1 MWQVVETASCFCHLL
16 KEFMCGKQKNRLT
29 NSHSVSLSPSS
40 SSVFRTGTAQ
50 KFQPKP
56 CAIPKPFPFGV
67 SVAGVFKGE
76 DDHGAA
82 TAADLLWVRILEPRL
97 RELTGTLPPNSKCK
111 THGICWAR
119 NITICWGNSTLPKSG
134 CLVFLTHTYSMY
146 KLCF

>member
-29 NSHSVSLSPSS
+29 NSHSVSLSPST

-82 TAADLLWVRILEPRL
+82 TAADLLWVRILEPRW
-97 RELTGTLPPNSKCK
+97 ELTGTMELSN
-111 THGICWAR
+111 G
-119 NITICWGNSTLPKSG
+119 
-134 CLVFLTHTYSMY
+134 
-146 KLCF
+146 